1 MKIMGMNSRF
11 INIMQNGYCGSGCS
25 TVLVSAAL
33 LFWFRLL
40 CCCGFGCTICCG
52 FGCCGCGFGCSA
64 VVVSAALLLWFRS
77 TTLFDVV
84 SAALLL
90 WFRMLYC
97 CGNTVDLTDFQFLTY
112 YFFVLFVCGLSRPHI
127 LPTYV

>member
-1 MKIMGMNSRF
+1 M
-11 INIMQNGYCGSGCS
+11 
-25 TVLVSAAL
+25 VSAAL
-33 LFWFRLL
+33 FVVVL
-40 CCCGFGCTICCG
+40 
-52 FGCCGCGFGCSA
+52 A
-64 VVVSAALLLWFRS
+64 AVVVVSAALLLWFRS